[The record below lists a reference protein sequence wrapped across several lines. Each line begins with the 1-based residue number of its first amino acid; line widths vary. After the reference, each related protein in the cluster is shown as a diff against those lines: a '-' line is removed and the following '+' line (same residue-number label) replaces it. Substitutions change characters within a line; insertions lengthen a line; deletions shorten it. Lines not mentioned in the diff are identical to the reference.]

1 MPDLNLKAVHQFWRE
16 YPDPMIYRVLS
27 FMEAVEHDTYIDH
40 PEIKTALERF
50 GNALENVKEFQLKNE
65 EHYIRIC
72 SHLHMTQLLRILQT
86 IDTVSPGSASKV
98 LMYAEENSH
107 RDETINFFLR
117 RNIVFERL
125 RLLARVFAPDRL
137 ALLNKVL
144 EGEEYD

>member
-1 MPDLNLKAVHQFWRE
+1 MPDLNMKAVHQFWRD
-16 YPDPMIYRVLS
+16 YQDPIIYRVLS
-27 FMEAVEHDTYIDH
+27 FMEAVEHDTYSNHDA
-40 PEIKTALERF
+40 IKAAMERLGHAF
-50 GNALENVKEFQLKNE
+50 DNAKAFELKHE
-65 EHYIRIC
+65 DHYIHIC
-72 SHLHMTQLLRILQT
+72 AHLHMTQLLRILQT
-86 IDTVSPGSASKV
+86 VDMISPGSASKI

-137 ALLNKVL
+137 ALLNQVL